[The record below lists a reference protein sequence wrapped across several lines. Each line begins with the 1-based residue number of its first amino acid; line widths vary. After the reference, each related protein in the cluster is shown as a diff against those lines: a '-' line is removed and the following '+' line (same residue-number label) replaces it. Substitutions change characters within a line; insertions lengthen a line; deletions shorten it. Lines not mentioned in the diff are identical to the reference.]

1 MKDVLPQQIVDQ
13 TLEWL
18 GRAAK
23 QARLDQN
30 HTQTE
35 QAEKAE
41 ISLRAA
47 QKIEAGES
55 GQTAVLFRY
64 LDSLDLLDALMSGVP
79 DPDALTPLEEY
90 ELKKHKP
97 KRPQRVSRKRSSFK
111 GSNKNA
117 SKEPVWGD
125 ELVDKTGDE
134 ADD

>member
-1 MKDVLPQQIVDQ
+1 MKDALPQQKVDQ

-90 ELKKHKP
+90 ELEKHKP
-97 KRPQRVSRKRSSFK
+97 KRPQRASRKRSS
-111 GSNKNA
+111 SKNS
-117 SKEPVWGD
+117 SKNPTKRPIWGD
-125 ELVDKTGDE
+125 EQGDNTDGE
-134 ADD
+134 VGD